1 MARFHLNLFNDVDV
15 MDEEGSDRADL
26 AAAKAEAIK
35 VGRELMAEHLVLGR
49 PVNLSHRMEVSD
61 ADGKVLAVIPF
72 REMIT
77 IIEA

>member
-61 ADGKVLAVIPF
+61 AHGKVMAVIPF
-72 REMIT
+72 REMVT
-77 IIEA
+77 IIDT